1 MEEVPENIG
10 PVGIVPLIH
19 WLDAVFSTISK
30 IPLPLLGFGLDL
42 RGHKLVELSSG
53 ADASFLNLQTFLP
66 DSCSDLLASESQ
78 ECFLE
83 YTSAETSKCVNY
95 SLKSQSFTSKKGKIT
110 FLLRN
115 SVLRSLTLPSLKTSS
130 FVGCLC
136 TPYAAVIQQFH

>member
-10 PVGIVPLIH
+10 PVGIIPLIH

-42 RGHKLVELSSG
+42 KGHKLVELSSG

-83 YTSAETSKCVNY
+83 YTSAETSKSVNY
-95 SLKSQSFTSKKGKIT
+95 SLKSQSFTSKKGKSNFPFKELSAT
-110 FLLRN
+110 FTYTSKLEDLLFCG
-115 SVLRSLTLPSLKTSS
+115 VFMHSLCSCHTT
-130 FVGCLC
+130 F
-136 TPYAAVIQQFH
+136 

>member
-10 PVGIVPLIH
+10 PVGIIPLIH

-83 YTSAETSKCVNY
+83 YTSAETSKRVNY
-95 SLKSQSFTSKKGKIT
+95 SLKSQSFTSKKGKSNFPFKELSSIMFT
-110 FLLRN
+110 YTPKLEDLLFCG
-115 SVLRSLTLPSLKTSS
+115 VFMHSLCSCHTT
-130 FVGCLC
+130 V
-136 TPYAAVIQQFH
+136 